1 MADAV
6 AIEAPELRAGCI
18 ALVDSP
24 RAPRDFDSRSM
35 KHLGYEPGSRDIDAS
50 LRRLVRQ
57 FNGTRPAR
65 PAIKLSMFPTPL
77 LDYFKQCAADSG
89 CKPHLAAIA
98 REVLEVSPPTI
109 RDDQRSRKGG
119 WLFTRFM
126 LAGFAVYRALKL
138 TGVESFESYPY
149 LAFSLWKNPKESLPP
164 KSDRDALLSRK
175 RILKR
180 IGEQN
185 RMVDLPEP
193 ATLDQA
199 DAAVL
204 AVTAAVSALR
214 CDHVSIVSG
223 PMGGEF
229 MIPMN
234 AEFD

>member
-1 MADAV
+1 
-6 AIEAPELRAGCI
+6 
-18 ALVDSP
+18 
-24 RAPRDFDSRSM
+24 
-35 KHLGYEPGSRDIDAS
+35 
-50 LRRLVRQ
+50 
-57 FNGTRPAR
+57 
-65 PAIKLSMFPTPL
+65 MFPTPPL
-77 LDYFKQCAADSG
+77 AYFEQCAADSG

-126 LAGFAVYRALKL
+126 LAGFALYRALKL

-149 LAFSLWKNPKESLPP
+149 LAFSMWKNPKESLPP

-180 IGEQN
+180 IGERN

-204 AVTAAVSALR
+204 AVTAAVSALS

-234 AEFD
+234 AEID